1 MRSCDVVII
10 GAGPAGSSA
19 AIMLARLGYSV
30 ALLDK
35 EQFPREKLCGDFINP
50 SNWPILRALGVE
62 NEILARAR
70 QRVTGFRIT
79 SVAGDEAECPL
90 PLTSGPSTRSPALA
104 GGSCSGF
111 RPTRVLEGA
120 TGLPVG
126 LHEPFGLGLAR
137 AALDHILVEK
147 AQGENVTV
155 LQSCRIKRLTRKEN
169 PWHLEFDHDGTVET
183 LRARVLIGADGR
195 HSWVAHHLGLTRS
208 ADMRGRA
215 VAFQL
220 RLHCRGGFGDRV
232 EIHLFPG
239 GYVGLLGLGGN
250 LINLCLAVDKDR
262 LPDDQPFTRLL
273 ESRLPLNPHLKTILN
288 RSEPAGELRSTY
300 PVYFSPRRSYG
311 DNVLLVGDAARVN
324 EPVSGEGIYFAL
336 KSGLLAA
343 ETIDAAFRA
352 GDFSAERLRG
362 YETACRSE
370 FRLRRGVNALIRA
383 LIYRPVLASPLIRF
397 SAKRR
402 RLLDSIVRTVC
413 LPNAAR

>member
-10 GAGPAGSSA
+10 GAGPAGSSS
-19 AIMLARLGYSV
+19 AISLARLGYSV

-62 NEILARAR
+62 KEILARAR

-90 PLTSGPSTRSPALA
+90 SSDDT
-104 GGSCSGF
+104 GF
-111 RPTRVLEGA
+111 
-120 TGLPVG
+120 
-126 LHEPFGLGLAR
+126 FGLGLSR
-137 AALDHILVEK
+137 AALDYILLEK

-155 LQSCRIKRLTRKEN
+155 LQDCRIKRLTREEN
-169 PWHLEFDHDGTVET
+169 PWHLEFDHAGTIET
-183 LRARVLIGADGR
+183 LQARILIGADGR

-220 RLHCRGGFGDRV
+220 RLECRGGFGDRV

-250 LINLCLAVDKDR
+250 LINLCLAVDKER
-262 LPDDQPFTRLL
+262 LPDDQPFARLL
-273 ESRLPLNPHLKTILN
+273 ETHLPLNPHLKTILN
-288 RSEPAGELRSTY
+288 RSESAGELRSTY

>member
-10 GAGPAGSSA
+10 GAGPAGSSS
-19 AIMLARLGYSV
+19 AISLARLGYSV

-50 SNWPILRALGVE
+50 SNWPILRALRVKK
-62 NEILARAR
+62 EILARAR
-70 QRVTGFRIT
+70 QKVTGFQIT
-79 SVAGDEAECPL
+79 SVEGDEAECPL
-90 PLTSGPSTRSPALA
+90 PLTSG
-104 GGSCSGF
+104 
-111 RPTRVLEGA
+111 
-120 TGLPVG
+120 
-126 LHEPFGLGLAR
+126 EPFGLGMPR
-137 AALDHILVEK
+137 RSLDHILVEK
-147 AQGENVTV
+147 AQGENVTL
-155 LQSCRIKRLTRKEN
+155 LQNCRIKRLTRKEN
-169 PWHLEFDHDGTVET
+169 PWHLEFDHAGTIET
-183 LRARVLIGADGR
+183 LQARVLIGADGR
-195 HSWVAHHLGLTRS
+195 HSWVAHHLGLSRS

-220 RLHCRGGFGDRV
+220 RLRCRGGLGDRV

-239 GYVGLLGLGGN
+239 GYVGLLGLGEDT
-250 LINLCLAVDKDR
+250 INLCLAVDKDR
-262 LPDDQPFTRLL
+262 LPDDQPFARLL
-273 ESRLPLNPHLKTILN
+273 EFRLQLNPHLKTILN

-300 PVYFSPRRSYG
+300 PVYFSPRRSFG
-311 DNVLLVGDAARVN
+311 DNVLLAGDAARVN

-352 GDFSAERLRG
+352 GDFSAARLRA
-362 YETACRSE
+362 YETACRRE

-383 LIYRPVLASPLIRF
+383 LIYRPALASPLIRF

>member
-10 GAGPAGSSA
+10 GAGPAGSSS
-19 AIMLARLGYSV
+19 AISLARLGYSV

-62 NEILARAR
+62 KEILSRAR

-90 PLTSGPSTRSPALA
+90 PLTSG
-104 GGSCSGF
+104 
-111 RPTRVLEGA
+111 
-120 TGLPVG
+120 
-126 LHEPFGLGLAR
+126 EPFGLGLSR
-137 AALDHILVEK
+137 ATLDHILVEK

-155 LQSCRIKRLTRKEN
+155 LQNCRIKRVTRKDN
-169 PWHLEFDHDGTVET
+169 PWHLEFDHAGTIET
-183 LRARVLIGADGR
+183 LQARVLIGADGR

-220 RLHCRGGFGDRV
+220 RLQCRGGLGERV

-239 GYVGLLGLGGN
+239 GYVGLLGLGEN
-250 LINLCLAVDKDR
+250 LVNLCLAVDKER
-262 LPDDQPFTRLL
+262 LPGDRPFARLL

-300 PVYFSPRRSYG
+300 PVYFSPRRPYG

-352 GDFSAERLRG
+352 GDFSAARLRG
-362 YETACRSE
+362 YEAACRSE

-383 LIYRPVLASPLIRF
+383 LIYRPALASPLIRF

-402 RLLDSIVRTVC
+402 RLLDSIVRMVC

>member
-19 AIMLARLGYSV
+19 AITLARLGYSV

-50 SNWPILRALGVE
+50 SNWPILRVLGVE
-62 NEILARAR
+62 REVLTRAR

-90 PLTSGPSTRSPALA
+90 PLTSGPSTRAPALA

-111 RPTRVLEGA
+111 RPTGVLEGA

-126 LHEPFGLGLAR
+126 LHEPFGLGLSR
-137 AALDHILVEK
+137 AALDQILLEK

-155 LQSCRIKRLTRKEN
+155 LQSCRIKRLTREDN
-169 PWHLEFDHDGTVET
+169 RWHLEFDYAGAIET
-183 LRARVLIGADGR
+183 LQARLLIGADGR
-195 HSWVAHHLGLTRS
+195 HSWVAHHLGLARS
-208 ADMRGRA
+208 GDMRGRA

-220 RLHCRGGFGDRV
+220 RLQCRGGFGDRV

-239 GYVGLLGLGGN
+239 GYVGLLGLGEGM
-250 LINLCLAVDKDR
+250 INLCLAVDKDR
-262 LPDDQPFTRLL
+262 LPDDQPFARLL

-288 RSEPAGELRSTY
+288 RSEPAGALRSTY
-300 PVYFSPRRSYG
+300 PVYFSARRSYG
-311 DNVLLVGDAARVN
+311 DNVLLAGDAARVN

-336 KSGLLAA
+336 RSGLLAA
-343 ETIDAAFRA
+343 ETIDEAFRA
-352 GDFSAERLRG
+352 GDFSATRLRG

-370 FRLRRGVNALIRA
+370 FRLRCVVNALIRA
-383 LIYRPVLASPLIRF
+383 LIYRPALASPLIRF

-413 LPNAAR
+413 LPDVPG

>member
-1 MRSCDVVII
+1 MRSCDAVII
-10 GAGPAGSSA
+10 GAGPAGSSS
-19 AIMLARLGYSV
+19 AITLARLGYSV

-50 SNWPILRALGVE
+50 INWPILRSLGVE
-62 NEILARAR
+62 REILARAR
-70 QRVTGFRIT
+70 QKVTGFRIT

-90 PLTSGPSTRSPALA
+90 PLTSA
-104 GGSCSGF
+104 
-111 RPTRVLEGA
+111 
-120 TGLPVG
+120 
-126 LHEPFGLGLAR
+126 EPFGLGLSR
-137 AALDHILVEK
+137 ATLDHILVEK
-147 AQGENVTV
+147 AQSENVTV
-155 LQSCRIKRLTRKEN
+155 LQNCRIKRLTRKEY
-169 PWHLEFDHDGTVET
+169 PWHLEFDHAGTIET
-183 LRARVLIGADGR
+183 LQARVLIGADGR
-195 HSWVAHHLGLTRS
+195 HSWVAHHLGLSRS

-220 RLHCRGGFGDRV
+220 RLQCRGGLGDRV

-262 LPDDQPFTRLL
+262 LPDDRPFARLF

-300 PVYFSPRRSYG
+300 PVYFSSRRSYG
-311 DNVLLVGDAARVN
+311 DNVLLLGDAARVN

-343 ETIDAAFRA
+343 ETIDAAFHA
-352 GDFSAERLRG
+352 GDFSAARLRG

-370 FRLRRGVNALIRA
+370 FRLRRGVNALIRT
-383 LIYRPVLASPLIRF
+383 LIYRPALASPLIRF

>member
-19 AIMLARLGYSV
+19 AITLARLGYSV

-50 SNWPILRALGVE
+50 INWPILRALGVE
-62 NEILARAR
+62 KEILSLAR

-79 SVAGDEAECPL
+79 SVAGDEAECRL
-90 PLTSGPSTRSPALA
+90 SSDDT
-104 GGSCSGF
+104 GF
-111 RPTRVLEGA
+111 
-120 TGLPVG
+120 
-126 LHEPFGLGLAR
+126 FGLGLSR
-137 AALDHILVEK
+137 AALDHILLEK
-147 AQGENVTV
+147 AQVENVTV
-155 LQSCRIKRLTRKEN
+155 LQNCRIKRLTRKET
-169 PWHLEFDHDGTVET
+169 PWHLEFDHAGTIET
-183 LRARVLIGADGR
+183 LQARVLIGADGR
-195 HSWVAHHLGLTRS
+195 HSWIAHHLGLTRS

-220 RLHCRGGFGDRV
+220 HLECRGGFGERV

-239 GYVGLLGLGGN
+239 GYAGLLGLGGN
-250 LINLCLAVDKDR
+250 LINLCLAVDKES
-262 LPDDQPFTRLL
+262 LPDGRPFARLL

-300 PVYFSPRRSYG
+300 PVYFSPRRSSG

-343 ETIDAAFRA
+343 ETIDATFRV
-352 GDFSAERLRG
+352 GDFSAARLRA

-383 LIYRPVLASPLIRF
+383 LIYRPALASPLIRF

-413 LPNAAR
+413 LPNAAP

>member
-10 GAGPAGSSA
+10 GAGPAGSSS
-19 AIMLARLGYSV
+19 AISLARLGYSV

-50 SNWPILRALGVE
+50 INWPILRALGVE
-62 NEILARAR
+62 REILSRAR

-90 PLTSGPSTRSPALA
+90 SSDDT
-104 GGSCSGF
+104 GF
-111 RPTRVLEGA
+111 
-120 TGLPVG
+120 
-126 LHEPFGLGLAR
+126 FGLGLSR

-155 LQSCRIKRLTRKEN
+155 LQNCRIKRLTREDN
-169 PWHLEFDHDGTVET
+169 AWHLEFDHAGTIET
-183 LRARVLIGADGR
+183 LQARVLIGADGR

-220 RLHCRGGFGDRV
+220 RLKCRGGFGDRV

-262 LPDDQPFTRLL
+262 LPDDQPFARLL

-343 ETIDAAFRA
+343 ETIDEAFRA
-352 GDFSAERLRG
+352 GDFSAALLRG
-362 YETACRSE
+362 YETTCRSE

-383 LIYRPVLASPLIRF
+383 LIYRPALASPLIRF

-413 LPNAAR
+413 LPDLLHEISCGQR

>member
-79 SVAGDEAECPL
+79 TVAGDEAECPL
-90 PLTSGPSTRSPALA
+90 PLTST
-104 GGSCSGF
+104 
-111 RPTRVLEGA
+111 
-120 TGLPVG
+120 
-126 LHEPFGLGLAR
+126 EPFGLGLSR
-137 AALDHILVEK
+137 RSLDHILVEK
-147 AQGENVTV
+147 AQGESVIV
-155 LQSCRIKRLTRKEN
+155 LQSCRIQN
-169 PWHLEFDHDGTVET
+169 LEREETGWRIGFNAYGSAET

-220 RLHCRGGFGDRV
+220 RLRCRGGLGDRV

-239 GYVGLLGLGGN
+239 GYVGLLGLGEN

-262 LPDDQPFTRLL
+262 LPDDQPFARLL
-273 ESRLPLNPHLKTILN
+273 ESHLPLNPHLKTILN

-352 GDFSAERLRG
+352 GDFSATRLRG

-383 LIYRPVLASPLIRF
+383 LIYRPALASPLIRF

-413 LPNAAR
+413 LPDAAR

>member
-1 MRSCDVVII
+1 MRSTDVLIV

-19 AIMLARLGYSV
+19 AITLARLGYSV
-30 ALLDK
+30 ALLDR

-62 NEILARAR
+62 RDILARAH

-79 SVAGDEAECPL
+79 SVAGDQAECLL
-90 PLTSGPSTRSPALA
+90 PLTSG
-104 GGSCSGF
+104 
-111 RPTRVLEGA
+111 
-120 TGLPVG
+120 
-126 LHEPFGLGLAR
+126 EPFGLGLSR

-155 LQSCRIKRLTRKEN
+155 LQSCRIQS
-169 PWHLEFDHDGTVET
+169 LEREETGWRIGFNACGSAET
-183 LRARVLIGADGR
+183 LRAQVLIGADGR
-195 HSWVAHHLGLTRS
+195 HSWVAHRLGLAGS

-220 RLHCRGGFGDRV
+220 RLRCRGGFGDRV

-250 LINLCLAVDKDR
+250 LINLCLAVEKDR
-262 LPDDQPFTRLL
+262 LPDDRPFARLL

-311 DNVLLVGDAARVN
+311 NNVLLAGDAARVN

-343 ETIDAAFRA
+343 ETTDAAFRA
-352 GDFSAERLRG
+352 GDFSAARLRG
-362 YETACRSE
+362 YESSCRSE

-383 LIYRPVLASPLIRF
+383 LIYRPALASPLIRF

-413 LPNAAR
+413 LPDAAR

>member
-1 MRSCDVVII
+1 MRSCDVAII

-19 AIMLARLGYSV
+19 AITLARLGYSV

-62 NEILARAR
+62 REILACAR

-79 SVAGDEAECPL
+79 SVAGDEAESPL
-90 PLTSGPSTRSPALA
+90 PLTST
-104 GGSCSGF
+104 
-111 RPTRVLEGA
+111 
-120 TGLPVG
+120 
-126 LHEPFGLGLAR
+126 EPFGLGLSR
-137 AALDHILVEK
+137 AALDYIFVKK
-147 AQGENVTV
+147 AESENVTL
-155 LQSCRIKRLTRKEN
+155 LQNCRIQSLQREVTGWRIDFTSYESA
-169 PWHLEFDHDGTVET
+169 ET
-183 LRARVLIGADGR
+183 LRARMLIGADGR

-220 RLHCRGGFGDRV
+220 RLQCRRGFGDRV
-232 EIHLFPG
+232 EIHLIPG

-262 LPDDQPFTRLL
+262 LPDDQPFARLL
-273 ESRLPLNPHLKTILN
+273 ESRLPLNPYLKTILN
-288 RSEPAGELRSTY
+288 RSEPAGAVRSTY

-311 DNVLLVGDAARVN
+311 DSVLLVGDAARVN
-324 EPVSGEGIYFAL
+324 EPVTGEGIYFAL

-343 ETIDAAFRA
+343 EAIHGAFRA
-352 GDFSAERLRG
+352 GDVSAARLRA
-362 YETACRSE
+362 YETACRRE
-370 FRLRRGVNALIRA
+370 FRLRRGVNGLIRT
-383 LIYRPVLASPLIRF
+383 LIYRPALASPLIRF

-413 LPNAAR
+413 LPHAAR

>member
-62 NEILARAR
+62 NQILARAR

-90 PLTSGPSTRSPALA
+90 PLTST
-104 GGSCSGF
+104 
-111 RPTRVLEGA
+111 
-120 TGLPVG
+120 
-126 LHEPFGLGLAR
+126 EPFGLGLSR
-137 AALDHILVEK
+137 RSLDHILVEK
-147 AQGENVTV
+147 AQGESVIV

-208 ADMRGRA
+208 ANMRGRA

-220 RLHCRGGFGDRV
+220 RLQCRGGLGDRV

-239 GYVGLLGLGGN
+239 GYVGLLGLGEN

-262 LPDDQPFTRLL
+262 LPDDKPFTRLL

-311 DNVLLVGDAARVN
+311 DNVLLAGDAARVN
-324 EPVSGEGIYFAL
+324 EPVSGEGIFFAL

-352 GDFSAERLRG
+352 GDFSAARLRA
-362 YETACRSE
+362 YEAACRSE

-383 LIYRPVLASPLIRF
+383 LIYRPALASPLIRF

-413 LPNAAR
+413 LPDAAP

>member
-1 MRSCDVVII
+1 MRSCDVAII

-19 AIMLARLGYSV
+19 AITLARLGYSV

-50 SNWPILRALGVE
+50 INWPILRALGIE
-62 NEILARAR
+62 REILARAR

-90 PLTSGPSTRSPALA
+90 PLT
-104 GGSCSGF
+104 
-111 RPTRVLEGA
+111 GA
-120 TGLPVG
+120 
-126 LHEPFGLGLAR
+126 EPFGLGLSR
-137 AALDHILVEK
+137 AALDLILLEK

-155 LQSCRIKRLTRKEN
+155 LQSCRIQSLKREETGWRI
-169 PWHLEFDHDGTVET
+169 EFTTYGSAETV
-183 LRARVLIGADGR
+183 RGRVLIGADGR

-220 RLHCRGGFGDRV
+220 RLECRGGFGDRV

-239 GYVGLLGLGGN
+239 GYVGLLGLGEN

-262 LPDDQPFTRLL
+262 LPDDQPFARLL
-273 ESRLPLNPHLKTILN
+273 ESRLPLNPYLKTILN
-288 RSEPAGELRSTY
+288 RSEPAGTLRSTY

-311 DNVLLVGDAARVN
+311 DAVLLVGDAARVN

-343 ETIDAAFRA
+343 ETIDEAFRA
-352 GDFSAERLRG
+352 GDFSAARLRG
-362 YETACRSE
+362 YETACGRE

-383 LIYRPVLASPLIRF
+383 LIYRPALASPLIRF

>member
-1 MRSCDVVII
+1 MRSFDVAII

-19 AIMLARLGYSV
+19 AISLARQGYSV

-50 SNWPILRALGVE
+50 INWPILRTLGVE
-62 NEILARAR
+62 REILAHAH

-90 PLTSGPSTRSPALA
+90 PLTSG
-104 GGSCSGF
+104 
-111 RPTRVLEGA
+111 
-120 TGLPVG
+120 
-126 LHEPFGLGLAR
+126 EPYGLGMPR
-137 AALDHILVEK
+137 RTLDHILVEK

-155 LQSCRIKRLTRKEN
+155 LQSCRIQSLKREEAG
-169 PWHLEFDHDGTVET
+169 WQIEFDAHGSADT

-195 HSWVAHHLGLTRS
+195 HSWVAHHLGLARS
-208 ADMRGRA
+208 AEMRGRA

-220 RLHCRGGFGDRV
+220 RLQCRGAFGERV

-239 GYVGLLGLGGN
+239 GYAGLLGLGDN
-250 LINLCLAVDKDR
+250 IINLCLAVDKER
-262 LPDDQPFTRLL
+262 LPGDRPFARLL
-273 ESRLPLNPHLKTILN
+273 ESRLPLNPHLKKILD

-343 ETIDAAFRA
+343 ETIDEAFRA
-352 GDFSAERLRG
+352 GDFSAARLRG
-362 YETACRSE
+362 YEAACRSE
-370 FRLRRGVNALIRA
+370 FRLRRGVNALIRT
-383 LIYRPVLASPLIRF
+383 LIYRPALASPLIRF

-402 RLLDSIVRTVC
+402 RLLDSLVRAVC
-413 LPNAAR
+413 APDGLV

>member
-10 GAGPAGSSA
+10 GAGPAGSSS
-19 AIMLARLGYSV
+19 AIALARLGYSV
-30 ALLDK
+30 ALLDR

-62 NEILARAR
+62 KEILARAR

-90 PLTSGPSTRSPALA
+90 PLTSA
-104 GGSCSGF
+104 
-111 RPTRVLEGA
+111 
-120 TGLPVG
+120 
-126 LHEPFGLGLAR
+126 EPFGLGMPR
-137 AALDHILVEK
+137 RALDHILLEK

-155 LQSCRIKRLTRKEN
+155 LQNCRIKRLTKKEN
-169 PWHLEFDHDGTVET
+169 LWHLEFDHAGTIET
-183 LRARVLIGADGR
+183 LQARVLIGADGR
-195 HSWVAHHLGLTRS
+195 HSRVAHHLGLTRS

-215 VAFQL
+215 VAYQL
-220 RLHCRGGFGDRV
+220 RLQCRGDFGDRV
-232 EIHLFPG
+232 EIHLVPG
-239 GYVGLLGLGGN
+239 GYVGLLGLGEN

-262 LPDDQPFTRLL
+262 LPEDRPFARLL

-300 PVYFSPRRSYG
+300 PVYFSPRRSF
-311 DNVLLVGDAARVN
+311 DENVLLAGDAARVN

-352 GDFSAERLRG
+352 GDFSATRLRG

-383 LIYRPVLASPLIRF
+383 LIYRPALASPLIRF

-413 LPNAAR
+413 LPDAAR

>member
-10 GAGPAGSSA
+10 GAGPAGSSS
-19 AIMLARLGYSV
+19 AISLARLGYSV
-30 ALLDK
+30 ALLDR

-62 NEILARAR
+62 REILARAR

-90 PLTSGPSTRSPALA
+90 PLTSGER
-104 GGSCSGF
+104 
-111 RPTRVLEGA
+111 
-120 TGLPVG
+120 
-126 LHEPFGLGLAR
+126 FGLGLSR
-137 AALDHILVEK
+137 ATLDHILIEK

-155 LQSCRIKRLTRKEN
+155 LRNCRIKRLTRKDS
-169 PWHLEFDHDGTVET
+169 PWHLEFDHAGTIET
-183 LRARVLIGADGR
+183 LQARVLIGADGR

-220 RLHCRGGFGDRV
+220 RLQCRGGLGDRV

-239 GYVGLLGLGGN
+239 GYVGLLGLGEN
-250 LINLCLAVDKDR
+250 LVNLCLAVDKER
-262 LPDDQPFTRLL
+262 LPDDRPFARLL
-273 ESRLPLNPHLKTILN
+273 ESRLPLNPHLKTILS

-300 PVYFSPRRSYG
+300 PVYFSPRRSFA

-343 ETIDAAFRA
+343 ETIDAAFGA
-352 GDFSAERLRG
+352 GDFSAARLLG
-362 YETACRSE
+362 YEAACRSE

-383 LIYRPVLASPLIRF
+383 LIYRPALASPLIRF

>member
-1 MRSCDVVII
+1 
-10 GAGPAGSSA
+10 
-19 AIMLARLGYSV
+19 
-30 ALLDK
+30 
-35 EQFPREKLCGDFINP
+35 
-50 SNWPILRALGVE
+50 
-62 NEILARAR
+62 
-70 QRVTGFRIT
+70 
-79 SVAGDEAECPL
+79 
-90 PLTSGPSTRSPALA
+90 
-104 GGSCSGF
+104 
-111 RPTRVLEGA
+111 
-120 TGLPVG
+120 LPVG

-220 RLHCRGGFGDRV
+220 RLQCRGGLGDRV

-239 GYVGLLGLGGN
+239 GYVGLLGLGEN

-262 LPDDQPFTRLL
+262 LHDDQPFTRLL
-273 ESRLPLNPHLKTILN
+273 ESRLPLNPHLNTILN

-311 DNVLLVGDAARVN
+311 DNVLLAGDAARVN

-343 ETIDAAFRA
+343 ESIDAAFRA
-352 GDFSAERLRG
+352 GDFSATRLRA

-383 LIYRPVLASPLIRF
+383 LIYRPALASPLIRF

-413 LPNAAR
+413 LPDSAR

>member
-10 GAGPAGSSA
+10 GAGPAGSSS
-19 AIMLARLGYSV
+19 AISLARLGYSV

-50 SNWPILRALGVE
+50 GNWPILRALGVE
-62 NEILARAR
+62 KEILARAA

-90 PLTSGPSTRSPALA
+90 PLTST
-104 GGSCSGF
+104 
-111 RPTRVLEGA
+111 
-120 TGLPVG
+120 
-126 LHEPFGLGLAR
+126 EPFGLGLSR

-155 LQSCRIKRLTRKEN
+155 LQNCRIKRLTREDS
-169 PWHLEFDHDGTVET
+169 PWHLEFDHAGTIER
-183 LRARVLIGADGR
+183 LRVRLLIGADGR

-336 KSGLLAA
+336 KSSLLAA
-343 ETIDAAFRA
+343 ETVDAAFRA
-352 GDFSAERLRG
+352 GDFSAARLRG
-362 YETACRSE
+362 YEAACRSE

-383 LIYRPVLASPLIRF
+383 LIYRPALASPLIRF

-413 LPNAAR
+413 LPNGVR